1 MVYTNSIG
9 DQKLLQRKITRNPRY
24 ANVESR
30 LDTGASLTRFEKRVS
45 DIQENFKIKQNE
57 IFKRVKLSS
66 FAELILQV
74 AEQDRISQ
82 LTDYVNNT
90 SLENDECPVPSSGY
104 DINKNDE
111 ILNESG
117 LVDGLSENNF
127 CPLPSSGILN
137 PEPVQDIQSIT
148 NPNRTIQVPVL
159 QRSHNTFMDVISGTS
174 ERDNQNN
181 RQNSHNSQD
190 TTITGTH
197 SNTRG
202 GPQNGRQHT
211 SLMDVI
217 GGNGER
223 YLEKNPE
230 QYSVRGGS
238 AAPSNIGS
246 FSKRGYKDQF
256 ARSEPA
262 PEKKSYSNPIL
273 NPDAHVNH
281 RGGSEKSRHTTS
293 LMDVISGNGERYLET
308 NQHLYSRSTSR
319 KNSGQNTPNPN
330 GSSNNPILNPEPVQG
345 FQSITNP
352 NRTIPFAPIDQ
363 RSYTSLSQ
371 VISGTGE
378 KINDSNFEKRDSGD
392 YGVNEQNNKNQD
404 ESAYDNCP
412 FLLLDVQKEH
422 LYDRCHIRSA
432 INFDSSALNRTMNPY
447 IPEIMKYMN
456 KDDKIIVVYDENEDL
471 AAKVVTNLTER
482 GINNVFL
489 LSGGLKLIARRGLHN
504 LVTGPYPRV
513 CFRED
518 IEKAKHQ
525 IPRRNFEIPGPENLI
540 DQYRKKFTDS
550 ELAQLRFE
558 LDKYNEESSAASSVF
573 SQPKSARPG
582 ARTSI
587 GSSIGGRSR
596 VSTGPPGWK

>member
-9 DQKLLQRKITRNPRY
+9 DQKLIQRKITRNPRY

-30 LDTGASLTRFEKRVS
+30 LDTGASMTRFEKRVS

-90 SLENDECPVPSSGY
+90 GLSDQCPMPSSGVNGSVNES
-104 DINKNDE
+104 DEE

-117 LVDGLSENNF
+117 LIDGLSENNF
-127 CPLPSSGILN
+127 CPLPSSGPGVL
-137 PEPVQDIQSIT
+137 PLRDDDDSSSKS
-148 NPNRTIQVPVL
+148 QVPVL
-159 QRSHNTFMDVISGTS
+159 QQRTHNTFMDVISGTS
-174 ERDNQNN
+174 ERDNQSN
-181 RQNSHNSQD
+181 RQNGHNSQD

-202 GPQNGRQHT
+202 GPQNGRHHT

-217 GGNGER
+217 VGNGER

-246 FSKRGYKDQF
+246 FSNRGYKDQF
-256 ARSEPA
+256 ARSEPPPA
-262 PEKKSYSNPIL
+262 QNCSNPIL

-281 RGGSEKSRHTTS
+281 RGGGERSRHTTS

-319 KNSGQNTPNPN
+319 KNSGHNTPSTN
-330 GSSNNPILNPEPVQG
+330 SSQSANNPILNPEPVQG

-352 NRTIPFAPIDQ
+352 NRTIPFAPVDQ
-363 RSYTSLSQ
+363 RSYTTLSQ

-378 KINDSNFEKRDSGD
+378 KINDSNFEKQDSGD
-392 YGVNEQNNKNQD
+392 YRVNEQSNKNQD
-404 ESAYDNCP
+404 ETAYDNCP

-447 IPEIMKYMN
+447 TPEIMKYMN
-456 KDDKIIVVYDENEDL
+456 KDETIIVVYDENEDL
-471 AAKVVTNLTER
+471 AAKVVTNFTER

-525 IPRRNFEIPGPENLI
+525 IPRRNFELPGPQNLV
-540 DQYRKKFTDS
+540 DQYRMKFTDS

-558 LDKYNEESSAASSVF
+558 LDKYNEESSASSSVF
-573 SQPKSARPG
+573 SQQRS
-582 ARTSI
+582 ARTSV

-596 VSTGPPGWK
+596 VSTGGPPGWK